1 MKKLKK
7 ILAVIIA
14 MAMVLTAMPVT
25 SAFAEEVYDTL
36 TLDTLKSVSYK
47 GEDITLSFTPENDGY
62 YKFMSTGSCDTTA
75 TLYDSEWNKL
85 SFGDESSDSNFAIV
99 EKLSGGSVYY
109 LCVNE
114 YYGDN
119 ANFKVKVTETVGIAD
134 ATITKYPDNMTC
146 IENYEYNASL
156 KGLEMLFVT
165 TEGEEVSWAYGTVPY
180 IGDLRIT
187 YNDTFVGDDGYFHV
201 NIKCGGFTTELK
213 YEIVENPISSIEYIS
228 KHDIVL
234 YDKTEGYYAYDD
246 KFIYFYNLPSDAT
259 FVINY
264 KDGTSIRC
272 KENEGINGQQLHIYT
287 DQYDEPW
294 NVGTNYIYVSYMGVK
309 TTIPVYVKATPIKS
323 VTINSAPS
331 REYVVGDYEYGYYDE
346 RNRYQFSP
354 TDITDLSFT
363 VEYYNGSKKTYDNSD
378 FDVENQTIAGYPY
391 RVDEYNANYE
401 KTVNTTLYF
410 MGAKIKYDVKVVK
423 SPLKSFEMTW
433 YPEKTDYE
441 EGYYPVFDGTEFTLT
456 FNDGTVETVVLS
468 DENTSYG
475 EDEWLDYEISVG
487 DYKIKVYECW
497 NQYDEKIYGFSCLDK
512 WIEYE
517 GVWFDKRRGI
527 ENIKVEN
534 FTPSADEM
542 KLHIEYADGLTETLN
557 LDTVNFSKSG
567 NGYQVFS
574 KTENGI
580 LNFRIGRIM
589 ENEKVTGYTVYV
601 LGKEIVVDSSFESL
615 GDVDGDGNIT
625 IMDATAIQLHIAS
638 LEKLSTKELSVADT
652 DKDADVTIL
661 DASFVQL
668 YVANMIEKF

>member
-1 MKKLKK
+1 MKRLKK

-14 MAMVLTAMPVT
+14 ISMIITAMPVT
-25 SAFAEEVYDTL
+25 SVFAQDVYETL

-47 GEDITLSFTPENDGY
+47 GENVTLSFTPENDGY
-62 YKFMSTGSCDTTA
+62 YMFMSTGSCDTTA

-85 SFGDESSDSNFAIV
+85 SYGDESKDSNFAIV

-119 ANFKVKVTETVGIAD
+119 ANFKVKVTESVGIVD

-146 IENYEYNASL
+146 IENYDYTASL
-156 KGLEMLFVT
+156 VGLEMLFVT
-165 TEGEEVSWAYGTVPY
+165 SECEQVSWAYGTVPY

-187 YNDTFVGDDGYFHV
+187 YNESFVGDDGYFHI
-201 NIKCGGFTTELK
+201 NIKCGGCTTELK
-213 YEIVENPISSIEYIS
+213 YEIIENPVESIEYVS

-234 YDKTEGYYAYDD
+234 YDQTDGYYAFDD
-246 KFIYFYNLPSDAT
+246 TFIYFYNLPSDAS

-264 KDGTSIRC
+264 KDGTSISC
-272 KENEGINGQQLHIYT
+272 KQNESISGQQLHIYD

-294 NVGTNYIYVSYMGVK
+294 KVGQNYIYASYLGVE
-309 TTIPVYVKATPIKS
+309 TTIPVYVKSSPFKS
-323 VTINSAPS
+323 VTVNSAPS
-331 REYVVGDYEYGYYDE
+331 REYVFGDYEYGYYDE

-363 VEYYNGSKKTYDNSD
+363 VEYQNGSTKTFDNND
-378 FDVENQTIAGYPY
+378 IDIKNQTIAGYPY
-391 RVDEYNANYE
+391 RVKEITLRNA
-401 KTVNTTLYF
+401 KTVNATLYF
-410 MGAKIKYDVKVVK
+410 MGAEINYDVKLVE

-433 YPEKTDYE
+433 YPHDTDYE
-441 EGYYPVFDGTEFTLT
+441 EGYYPVFDGAEFTLT
-456 FNDGTVETVVLS
+456 FNDGTVETVALS

-475 EDEWLDYEISVG
+475 EDEWIEYEIAVG
-487 DYKIKVYECW
+487 DYKIKIYECW
-497 NQYDEKIYGFSCLDK
+497 NQYDEIVYGFSCLDK

-517 GVWFDKRRGI
+517 GVWFDKRRDI
-527 ENIKVEN
+527 ENIEVEN

-542 KLHIEYADGLTETLN
+542 KLHIEYADGLVETLN

-567 NGYQVFS
+567 NGYQVFA

-580 LNFRIGRIM
+580 LNFGIGKII
-589 ENEKVTGYTVYV
+589 ENGKVTGYKLYV
-601 LGKEIVVDSSFESL
+601 LGKEIVVDSSFETL
-615 GDVDGDGNIT
+615 GDVDGDSNIT

-638 LEKLSTKELSVADT
+638 LDKLSTKELSTADT
-652 DKDADVTIL
+652 NKDANVTIL
-661 DASFVQL
+661 DASFIQL